1 MKVPKGKK
9 KKKRRR
15 TVHSKLNESLWYK
28 ITFNE
33 NKKQPD
39 ISQNLEQER
48 LKSYCQ
54 EDLKQKLK
62 LC

>member
-9 KKKRRR
+9 KKKKKNN
-15 TVHSKLNESLWYK
+15 SEFKESLWYK